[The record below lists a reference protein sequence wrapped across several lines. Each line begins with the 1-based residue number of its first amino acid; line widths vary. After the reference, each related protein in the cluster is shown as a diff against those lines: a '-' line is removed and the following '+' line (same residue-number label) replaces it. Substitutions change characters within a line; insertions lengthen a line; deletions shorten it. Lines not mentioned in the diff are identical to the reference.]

1 MNKYILFLCCIINF
15 RFANAQCIDAYGI
28 DVDCPTKEDSLVVYN
43 NALKV
48 YDYYENNKS
57 YLKTSTKD
65 IASKNDKKELYN
77 DLNQARRLFTI
88 IRRELHKI
96 QESEK
101 KFTAGIVNSKYIDIT
116 YSQYY
121 QEIDEFRFYQRELEN
136 QIINI
141 NAPISI
147 YDIRISPMIVN
158 TYKNI
163 DTADVHFND
172 LVNIPLYVPVVVK
185 PFDLL
190 TDNEINERNSILKI
204 EKKRNAIKRED
215 VKLEVVRDK
224 MKAITIPENYL
235 PVYYYNEYGSGC
247 IIGFFVNRKFRK
259 LVPSEYEKFAVPN
272 YARQLLNDNA
282 ALNKYLKIKFGDYY
296 IEIL

>member
-1 MNKYILFLCCIINF
+1 MKNYILFLCCIINF

-147 YDIRISPMIVN
+147 YDIRISPIIVN

-163 DTADVHFND
+163 DTADVHYND

-190 TDNEINERNSILKI
+190 TDNELNERNSILKI
-204 EKKRNAIKRED
+204 EKKRNVIKRED

-272 YARQLLNDNA
+272 YARQLLQDNV
-282 ALNKYLKIKFGDYY
+282 ALNKYLKIKFGEYY

>member
-1 MNKYILFLCCIINF
+1 MKKCILFFCCIINF
-15 RFANAQCIDAYGI
+15 RFSNAQCIDVYGI
-28 DVDCPTKEDSLVVYN
+28 NTECATKDDSLVVYN

-57 YLKTSTKD
+57 YQKTSTKD
-65 IASKNDKKELYN
+65 IITKSDKKELFN
-77 DLNQARRLFTI
+77 DLSEARRLFNI
-88 IRRELHKI
+88 IRRELAKI
-96 QESEK
+96 KESEK
-101 KFTAGIVNSKYIDIT
+101 KFIAGVVNDKYVDIV

-147 YDIRISPMIVN
+147 YDIRISPIIVN

-185 PFDLL
+185 PVAML
-190 TDNEINERNSILKI
+190 TEDELNERNSILKI
-204 EKKRNAIKRED
+204 EKKRNVIKRED
-215 VKLEVVRDK
+215 VKLSVVK
-224 MKAITIPENYL
+224 NEMKAITIPENYL

-272 YARQLLNDNA
+272 YARQLLQDNEK
-282 ALNKYLKIKFGDYY
+282 LNKYLKIKFGDYF

>member
-1 MNKYILFLCCIINF
+1 MCCIINF

-147 YDIRISPMIVN
+147 YDIRISPIIVN

>member
-1 MNKYILFLCCIINF
+1 MCCIINF

-57 YLKTSTKD
+57 YQKITTKD

-77 DLNQARRLFTI
+77 DLSQARRLFTI

-96 QESEK
+96 KESEK

-147 YDIRISPMIVN
+147 YDIRISPIIVN

-163 DTADVHFND
+163 DTSDVHFND

-204 EKKRNAIKRED
+204 EKKRNVIKRED
-215 VKLEVVRDK
+215 VKLEVVRDR

-259 LVPSEYEKFAVPN
+259 LVTSEYEKFAVPN
-272 YARQLLNDNA
+272 YARQLLNDNV

>member
-1 MNKYILFLCCIINF
+1 MCCIINF

-147 YDIRISPMIVN
+147 YDIRISPIIVN

-163 DTADVHFND
+163 DTADVHYND

-190 TDNEINERNSILKI
+190 TDNELNERNSILKI
-204 EKKRNAIKRED
+204 EKKRNVIKRED

-272 YARQLLNDNA
+272 YARQLLQDNV
-282 ALNKYLKIKFGDYY
+282 ALNKYLKIKFGEYY